1 MENGVKRTEIREG
14 RPERRPEQ
22 GSGGKEEWQVE
33 EVGGR
38 LGDPMQGSDQD
49 VGSKLTEDRGSCSCR
64 WIWVL
69 SPA

>member
-33 EVGGR
+33 EVGGS
-38 LGDPMQGSDQD
+38 LGTQCRAVTRMWDPS
-49 VGSKLTEDRGSCSCR
+49 
-64 WIWVL
+64 
-69 SPA
+69 